1 MARNGGL
8 PGHVER
14 ASGSVVRVLRSPA
27 LGARARALV
36 VPRAAPSPPRRR
48 RLAPWLWVLV
58 TPLVVLLPAAS
69 SDEDVPSGQV
79 AGAPIAVASGG
90 EVALDAVALD
100 AVAANRFADWEARQR
115 DGAVDGLARRES
127 VAEGIRLLA
136 AALEEATA
144 GRGERLRETLD
155 LMRWHGEQ
163 LLVPA
168 GDAATADYADAGHA
182 HAAFAHAARLL
193 AAVPDGPGGV
203 AGELGRSADAVG
215 PLPLGQQAGA
225 VRAFFHRAATVLAA
239 SQAP

>member
-1 MARNGGL
+1 MARNAGL
-8 PGHVER
+8 SGHVER
-14 ASGSVVRVLRSPA
+14 VSGSVVRVLQSRV
-27 LGARARALV
+27 LGAHARALV
-36 VPRAAPSPPRRR
+36 VPRAAASPPPRRR
-48 RLAPWLWVLV
+48 PAPWLWVLV
-58 TPLVVLLPAAS
+58 TPLVMLLPVAS

-90 EVALDAVALD
+90 EVALDAVA
-100 AVAANRFADWEARQR
+100 ANRFADWEARQR
-115 DGAVDGLARRES
+115 DAAVDGLARREA

-144 GRGERLRETLD
+144 GHGERLAETLD

-163 LLVPA
+163 LLLPA
-168 GDAATADYADAGHA
+168 GDAPTAAYADAGHA

-193 AAVPDGPGGV
+193 AAVPDVPGGV